1 MKNRF
6 GTQFGKLKRAYS
18 SLGLALAVALTLSVA
33 LGACT
38 SGNAQKPL
46 NFKLATSI
54 YVGWMPW
61 MYAAEKG
68 YLKQEA
74 AARGMEIGLVR
85 GDYADTIDQFI
96 RGDVDAVTI
105 TNVDALSALAASGV
119 TADVV
124 LVGSFSNGNDA
135 ILVNAQAPATLA
147 GAKLALVENSVSQ
160 YLLDRYL
167 ESQKI
172 DGKSV
177 TVFPASDSELA
188 KKLADAG
195 DGLTGVVTWQPIVGE
210 IEGRLKTRR
219 LTDSSK
225 FPKEI
230 ADLLVVRRTVLKA
243 HPEFAQALLHTW
255 FKVMQDMQGAAKAK
269 TIEQIAK
276 LSGDTPASYQ
286 AQLDTTIL
294 LGDPAAALAT
304 LADPAVVE
312 KMTRIEKF
320 TRDRNL
326 IPKVPVNT
334 KLVALQAEEVAMRF
348 NTEPLQAFGGQR

>member
-1 MKNRF
+1 MKTLQYLMAR
-6 GTQFGKLKRAYS
+6 S
-18 SLGLALAVALTLSVA
+18 CWWLGIVFALALSS
-33 LGACT
+33 CT
-38 SGNAQKPL
+38 SSNQTQPL

-61 MYAAEKG
+61 MYAAQKG

-74 AARGMEIGLVR
+74 AARGMDIRLVR
-85 GDYADTIDQFI
+85 GDYAETIEQFI

-119 TADVV
+119 MADVV

-135 ILVNAQAPATLA
+135 ILVNAQAPASLA

-172 DGKSV
+172 DSKSV
-177 TVFPASDSELA
+177 TIFPASDSELA

-195 DGLTGVVTWQPIVGE
+195 DGLTGVVTWQPIVGD

-230 ADLLVVRRTVLKA
+230 ADLLVVRRSVMKA
-243 HPEFAQALLHTW
+243 HPEFAQALLRTW
-255 FKVMQDMQGAAKAK
+255 FKVMQDMQGSAKAQ
-269 TIEQIAK
+269 TIQQIAQ

-294 LGDPAAALAT
+294 LSQPDTALAT
-304 LADPAVVE
+304 LIDPATIE

-326 IPKVPVNT
+326 IPKVAPNT
-334 KLVALQAEEVAMRF
+334 KLVALQAEDVAMRF
-348 NTEPLQAFGGQR
+348 NAEPLQAMGGARP